1 MIKECEI
8 CNTEFETV
16 NPNQKYCSKD
26 CRKERIRRYDRDRK
40 RKARQ
45 EARKI
50 KNAELEHKRKEKEL
64 EERKYQ
70 KELEQ
75 KQERLV
81 AKAKRGDPWARM
93 QLAKPFSAEYWEA
106 YKEYAIRENRQLK
119 TNYTRYVN
127 GISIFDD
134 EFTEKVMIM
143 VEELGV
149 IHSELRYEA
158 EGNEALSKL

>member
-50 KNAELEHKRKEKEL
+50 KNAELERKRKEKEL

-93 QLAKPFSAEYWEA
+93 QLAKPFSYDYWEA
-106 YKEYAIRENRQLK
+106 YKDYEINNSLQYEN
-119 TNYTRYVN
+119 NPIRYVN
-127 GISIFDD
+127 GISVHDDYFADKVIITIEEQGRIF
-134 EFTEKVMIM
+134 
-143 VEELGV
+143 
-149 IHSELRYEA
+149 SELLLE
-158 EGNEALSKL
+158 

>member
-50 KNAELEHKRKEKEL
+50 KNAELERKRKEKEL

-93 QLAKPFSAEYWEA
+93 QLAKPFSYDYWEA
-106 YKEYAIRENRQLK
+106 YKDYEINNSLQYEN
-119 TNYTRYVN
+119 TPIRYVN
-127 GISIFDD
+127 GISVHDDYFADKVIITIEEQGRIF
-134 EFTEKVMIM
+134 
-143 VEELGV
+143 
-149 IHSELRYEA
+149 SELLLE
-158 EGNEALSKL
+158 